1 MRSKDIF
8 LLTLAAA
15 CLASPLTFADVVDK
29 AVDAFHETCL
39 AHGPDF
45 DGTVALAKARGW
57 TLLFGDAA
65 LAPVDEVKAFQSW
78 QASGEDLPGGTRS
91 PSLKAP

>member
-29 AVDAFHETCL
+29 AVDAFH
-39 AHGPDF
+39 
-45 DGTVALAKARGW
+45 
-57 TLLFGDAA
+57 
-65 LAPVDEVKAFQSW
+65 
-78 QASGEDLPGGTRS
+78 
-91 PSLKAP
+91 